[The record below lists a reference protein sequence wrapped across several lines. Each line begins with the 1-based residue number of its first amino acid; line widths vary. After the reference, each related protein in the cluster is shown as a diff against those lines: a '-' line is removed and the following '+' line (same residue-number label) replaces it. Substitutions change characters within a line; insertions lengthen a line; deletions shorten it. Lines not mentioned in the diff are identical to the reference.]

1 MRRISLLRGLLEART
16 TRLPTSFSM
25 AGILRAWG
33 RTQLWAGSWTF
44 FELKN
49 DIIAVSVMLFNFVFA
64 SIRDEVTAIWPYR
77 F

>member
-49 DIIAVSVMLFNFVFA
+49 DIIAVAVVLFSVFA
-64 SIRDEVTAIWPYR
+64 SVRDDVTAIWPYR

>member
-1 MRRISLLRGLLEART
+1 MRRMSLRRGLLEART
-16 TRLPTSFSM
+16 TRFPTSFSS
-25 AGILRAWG
+25 AGILSACG
-33 RTQLWAGSWTF
+33 RTQLWSGSATF

-64 SIRDEVTAIWPYR
+64 SVRDDVTAIWPYR

>member
-25 AGILRAWG
+25 AGTLRAWG

-49 DIIAVSVMLFNFVFA
+49 DIIAVSVMLLSVFA
-64 SIRDEVTAIWPYR
+64 SVRDDVTAIWPYQ